1 MMSMV
6 KSGEIKEHNL
16 RRVSRSEGGRA
27 VTLIPGV
34 MGTLGEFQHALLVLD
49 STRVG

>member
-1 MMSMV
+1 MMSTV
-6 KSGEIKEHNL
+6 KSGEIKEHHS
-16 RRVSRSEGGRA
+16 RRVSSSEEGRA

-34 MGTLGEFQHALLVLD
+34 MGTLGEFQHALLVLG